1 MHTASKVTID
11 DVRIKEIK
19 ELNPP
24 SHVLREFPATKKA
37 AETTLRRAARSTAS
51 SSAQTTACW
60 W

>member
-24 SHVLREFPATKKA
+24 SHVLRE
-37 AETTLRRAARSTAS
+37 EMLS
-51 SSAQTTACW
+51 
-60 W
+60 